1 MTGFVTVPICLL
13 CRGAFDRL
21 LFSNLI
27 LSILFHAVY
36 NDCSTN
42 YDR

>member
-1 MTGFVTVPICLL
+1 MTGFVTVPIRLL
-13 CRGAFDRL
+13 SCGAFCRL

-36 NDCSTN
+36 YDCSTN
-42 YDR
+42 YNR

>member
-1 MTGFVTVPICLL
+1 MTGFVTVSIRLL

-36 NDCSTN
+36 NDCSAN
-42 YDR
+42 NNR